1 MRDSNSCWG
10 ASFEA
15 EIDAAHHGVART
27 PTEMVGNMEKV
38 RVTFSKPF
46 STTARSISSGGIV
59 RHLLTYTT
67 VARKSE
73 ADGNL

>member
-1 MRDSNSCWG
+1 MRDSNSCWV
-10 ASFEA
+10 ASFGA

-27 PTEMVGNMEKV
+27 PTEMAGTIKNV
-38 RVTFSKPF
+38 RDAFSKPF